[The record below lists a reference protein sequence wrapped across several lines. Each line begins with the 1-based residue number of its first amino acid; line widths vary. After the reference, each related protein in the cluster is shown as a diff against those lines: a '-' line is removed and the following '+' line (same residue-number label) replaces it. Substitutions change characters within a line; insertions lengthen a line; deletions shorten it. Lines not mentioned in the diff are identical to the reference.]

1 MGARI
6 QSHATNGSIEDGL
19 GRGVF
24 AWARDLPLRG
34 HGASRLKDAGWSN
47 GQSDLP
53 MWSRQGSVLVRCA
66 FIFLFGLAVR
76 DMLADTCR
84 VQL

>member
-24 AWARDLPLRG
+24 AWARDLALRG
-34 HGASRLKDAGWSN
+34 HGARRLKDAGWSN
-47 GQSDLP
+47 GQSELP
-53 MWSRQGSVLVRCA
+53 MWSSQGRVVVRHA

-76 DMLADTCR
+76 GMLADRCKA
-84 VQL
+84 QL